1 MPSPTPLLLLLH
13 AHNSAVH
20 RTGFNPRSL
29 NSRLQHVLLLLL
41 LLAAASITQNYP
53 HLVSSVCNDVISL
66 SCGCSMA
73 ISSTHSLTHSPLIS
87 SISVAASTADLVSPR
102 RSTFSFPMT
111 YNYSSICT
119 VAKIYALK

>member
-1 MPSPTPLLLLLH
+1 PSPTRLLLLLH

-29 NSRLQHVLLLLL
+29 NSRLRHLLLLL

-111 YNYSSICT
+111 YNYSSIRT